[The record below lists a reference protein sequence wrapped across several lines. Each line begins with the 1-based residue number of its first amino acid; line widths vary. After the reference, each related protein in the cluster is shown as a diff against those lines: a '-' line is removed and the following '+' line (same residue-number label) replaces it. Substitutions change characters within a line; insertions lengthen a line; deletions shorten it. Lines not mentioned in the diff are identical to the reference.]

1 VSAGPGPAIDA
12 YAARA
17 LRRPGELARIWRWVR
32 RHHRTAQIAL
42 ILILFE
48 VAAVALVAGMFA
60 AAWSSFLPA
69 PTIDHDELHYRDR
82 WRTRA
87 TRLADAACDRGA
99 ARWAGVGLVV
109 DARAAVGSHAATP
122 SWRSRRCRS

>member
-1 VSAGPGPAIDA
+1 MDA

-17 LRRPGELARIWRWVR
+17 LRRPRELARIWRLVR
-32 RHHRTAQIAL
+32 RHHWTAQIAL
-42 ILILFE
+42 ILILVE
-48 VAAVALVAGMFA
+48 VAAVALVFVGAGAIRFA
-60 AAWSSFLPA
+60 VAWSSFLPA
-69 PTIDHDELHYRDR
+69 PAIDHDELHYRDR

-109 DARAAVGSHAATP
+109 DARAVVGSHAATP